1 MNRIRKAILAICS
14 GILLATAAQGVTDD
28 EIRTTLRQLWT
39 VSVCGADGNGRY
51 VSQAPS
57 LSGAAWF
64 DADTNRL
71 VRVMCELAQTNEAKV
86 ARAVMFRIGRYAT
99 ANELPILYGCVTNPI
114 CGDGAVRA
122 IIGLEGLSSNTV
134 AVAREYLFLTNDFP
148 SCKEHDRLSLCDKIL
163 HDVKNNPNLSTIRP
177 YAMDVALDFAE
188 HVNTLHGTMDKA
200 LCGFDPTY
208 KYSRRRLRIM
218 RSAQNTCQGDFL
230 LNYVTNAINELVA
243 YPESE
248 LPE

>member
-1 MNRIRKAILAICS
+1 MNKTYM
-14 GILLATAAQGVTDD
+14 LLAAAACAALAGTADAVTDD
-28 EIRTTLRQLWT
+28 EIRATLRQLWT
-39 VSVCGADGNGRY
+39 VSVCGADRDGRHA
-51 VSQAPS
+51 SRAPA
-57 LSGAAWF
+57 LPGTEWF

-71 VRVMCELAQTNEAKV
+71 VRIMCELAQTNSAWNAEV
-86 ARAVMFRIGRYAT
+86 IMSRVGRYAT
-99 ANELPILYGCVTNPI
+99 TNELPILYSCVTNPI
-114 CGDGAVRA
+114 CGDGAVQA
-122 IIGLEGLSSNTV
+122 IICIEGLSSNTV

-148 SCKEHDRLSLCDKIL
+148 SCKEHDRMYLCSKIM
-163 HDVKNNPNLSTIRP
+163 HDVKNNPGLSNIRP
-177 YAMDVALDFAE
+177 YVMGVALDFAE
-188 HVNTLHGTMDKA
+188 HVNRDHWSSDKA

-218 RSAQNTCQGDFL
+218 RSAQSTCQGDFL